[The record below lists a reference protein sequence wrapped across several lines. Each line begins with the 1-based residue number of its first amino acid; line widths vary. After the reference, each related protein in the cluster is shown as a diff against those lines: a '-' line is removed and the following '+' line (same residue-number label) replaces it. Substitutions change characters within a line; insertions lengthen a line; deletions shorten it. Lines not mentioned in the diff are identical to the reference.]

1 MAKRVVWTYPAR
13 EDLRSHLQYLVEKSP
28 GAAQRL
34 FEEAEAAG
42 DSLDELPERGRVVPE
57 LGEPHRRE
65 ILVGKYRLVYRVTRD
80 DVIILRMIHGRR
92 DFLSAW
98 KKKPK

>member
-1 MAKRVVWTYPAR
+1 MAKKVVWTYPAR
-13 EDLRSHLQYLVEKSP
+13 EDLRAHLRYLIEKSP
-28 GAAQRL
+28 GAAHRL

-57 LGEPHRRE
+57 LGEPPRRE

-80 DVIILRMIHGRR
+80 EVIILRMIHGRQ
-92 DFLSAW
+92 DFVSAW